1 VLSSNSLYN
10 IVTFYYN
17 GDFKITT
24 KQQEEKDIPTDST
37 VRAPNRIDTSLSLRI
52 DPFYIVLPGSI
63 YGLSG
68 RLLDST
74 GTPLNSKKI
83 TFSVGPDIGSLPP
96 INQTRTDSLG
106 TFKVNGLRAPMTE
119 GWYNIQAHFEGG
131 GRYNPSDSDV
141 IGLWVNSQANKSS

>member
-1 VLSSNSLYN
+1 LLSSNSLYT

-17 GDFKITT
+17 GDFRITA
-24 KQQEEKDIPTDST
+24 KQQQEKEIPIDSNL
-37 VRAPNRIDTSLSLRI
+37 RAPNRIDTSLSLRI

-68 RLLDST
+68 RLIDST
-74 GTPLNSKKI
+74 GNPLNSKKI
-83 TFSVGPDIGSLPP
+83 TFSVGPDLGSLPP
-96 INQTRTDSLG
+96 INQTRTDSSG
-106 TFKVNGLRAPMTE
+106 NFKVNGLSAPMIE
-119 GWYNIQAHFEGG
+119 GWYNIHAHFEGE